1 MSDKIGQLHSVAVQ
15 KGGVGKSTFSQA
27 LAYSYAAKGL
37 KTALVDLDPQAT
49 LTGAF
54 FGFTY
59 GAFTQTEENGI
70 VSHDVSNIT
79 NIFRQDPVKPIKI
92 TTTKYID
99 NPNKGKM
106 LQPHYLEED
115 LIIDFFPSNYQLLD
129 ITESD
134 DFKRYKKIEI
144 ITNFLKNL
152 KTKYD
157 KVIVDAPPSFGIITT
172 SILKSSESILLPVPT
187 KNVDT
192 DGMVGFFR
200 NLDKIYEKE
209 NLDTLNKIVLIPNMF
224 DKRVSDSKET
234 LIEIKRIPTLLHET
248 INIRHLIC
256 KVMDPFPQKACV
268 QEAPSLK
275 YFLVPY
281 IMDFQRSQNQ
291 DIILKIDKIS
301 DELSNYSLQNE

>member
-1 MSDKIGQLHSVAVQ
+1 MQNNLGEVYGVTVQ

-27 LAYSYAAKGL
+27 LAYSFANKGF

-54 FGFTY
+54 FGYTY
-59 GAFTQTEENGI
+59 GAFTQIEENGAI
-70 VSHDVSNIT
+70 EYDISNIT
-79 NIFRQDPVKPIKI
+79 NIFRKQEVKPILI
-92 TTTKYID
+92 RTTKYLD

-115 LIIDFFPSNYQLLD
+115 MEMDFYPSNYQLLH

-134 DFKRYKKIEI
+134 DIKREDKIQ
-144 ITNFLKNL
+144 TLVNFINKL
-152 KTKYD
+152 KTTYD
-157 KVIVDAPPSFGIITT
+157 RIVIDAPPSFGIITT
-172 SILKSSESILLPVPT
+172 AILKCAKSILIPIPT

-200 NLDKIYEKE
+200 TLDKIYVSE
-209 NLDTLNKIVLIPNMF
+209 NLTNLNKIVLIPNMF
-224 DKRVSDSKET
+224 DKRITDSKET
-234 LIEIKRIPTLLHET
+234 LAEIKRIPALLHET
-248 INIRHLIC
+248 KNLRNLVC
-256 KVMDPFPQKACV
+256 KVMDPFPQKSCV

-291 DIILKIDKIS
+291 DLILKIDNIAN
-301 DELSNYSLQNE
+301 ELSN